1 MNRILVINP
10 GATSTKIG
18 VFDNTD
24 VIFTKTIEH
33 QGSDL
38 KKFTHVFD
46 QFQYRLNLI
55 TDLLVEQN
63 ISLDTLNAIVG
74 RGGLL
79 KPISSGT
86 YSVNEAM
93 LDDLRKAERG
103 EHASNLGGV
112 ISHALAKQLDI
123 PAFIVD
129 PVSVDELEPVARIS
143 GLPELPRI
151 SLSHALNSKAVARK
165 VAKELGKIYNEINLI
180 VAHMGSGITVH
191 AIKNGRTI
199 DVTTNQ
205 DEGAFAPDRCGSLP
219 AWSLIKLCY
228 SGKYSEDELI
238 KKTLGSGGMYAYL
251 GTKDIREAAERG
263 ENGDE
268 LASLVLDAMIYQ
280 IAKEIGSMSTVFYGN
295 VDRIILTGGIAYSER
310 ITKDLTE
317 RLKFIAPV
325 ILMPGEEE
333 LEALAEGVMRVLD
346 GEEEPKVY

>member
-1 MNRILVINP
+1 MNRILAINP

-18 VFDNTD
+18 VFDD
-24 VIFTKTIEH
+24 DAVVLKRTIEH
-33 QGSDL
+33 QGTEL
-38 KKFTHVFD
+38 KEFAHVYD

-55 TDLLVEQN
+55 TDLLAEQN
-63 ISLDTLNAIVG
+63 ISLDSLNAVVG

-79 KPISSGT
+79 KPIPSGT
-86 YSVNEAM
+86 YSVGEAM

-112 ISHALAKQLDI
+112 IANALAKQLNI
-123 PAFIVD
+123 PAFIID

-151 SLSHALNSKAVARK
+151 SLSHALNSKAVARR
-165 VAKELGKIYNEINLI
+165 VAKNLGKKYNELNLI

-191 AIKNGRTI
+191 AMKNGRTI

-219 AWSLIKLCY
+219 AWSLVKLCY
-228 SGKYSEDELI
+228 SGKYNEAELI

-263 ENGDE
+263 KNGDE
-268 LASLVLDAMIYQ
+268 LASLVLDAMLYQ
-280 IAKEIGSMSTVFYGN
+280 VAKEIGSMSTVLYGK
-295 VDRIILTGGIAYSER
+295 VDWIILTGGIAYSER
-310 ITKDLTE
+310 ITNELIE
-317 RLKFIAPV
+317 RVKFIAPV
-325 ILMPGEEE
+325 VLMPGEEE
-333 LEALAEGVMRVLD
+333 LEALAEGVLRVLN
-346 GEEEPKVY
+346 GEEQPQIY